1 MVVQSRMYRTLYRVQ
16 GPELSHQYTISKSA
30 NLFLGFR
37 NFPKRCFSCSNWFV
51 VFEPRRIIHVARGV
65 RRSFW
70 IRSTEVIVTAG
81 SRVKLRSTNPW
92 RTVSENHAGV
102 RKRNLRAVTRPWRYC
117 TKTHCGRAIR
127 VGEPPRL
134 SRGWAP
140 KQSAAAEQTTGHRS
154 PVMCRSGPRRIM
166 VLTSHAG
173 IYCTIKVD
181 RPHPT
186 FGALTRL
193 RTRSRRIRP
202 AHVMVDVSSA
212 FPDSGANS

>member
-1 MVVQSRMYRTLYRVQ
+1 MTWRWSLCRTLYRVQ

-30 NLFLGFR
+30 NSCLGFW

-51 VFEPRRIIHVARGV
+51 VFEPRRIIHAARGWKV
-65 RRSFW
+65 N
-70 IRSTEVIVTAG
+70 
-81 SRVKLRSTNPW
+81 LRSTNPW
-92 RTVSENHAGV
+92 RTVSESHTGV
-102 RKRNLRAVTRPWRYC
+102 RKRNLRAVTQPWRYC

-127 VGEPPRL
+127 VGEPPCL

-154 PVMCRSGPRRIM
+154 PVMYHSETRRTM
-166 VLTSHAG
+166 VLTSHTG

-181 RPHPT
+181 RPRPT

-212 FPDSGANS
+212 FPDSSDSQAPTVDTTSQPGAEV